1 MLMMLTNGLTG
12 WRFLPGPKSLH
23 TKCYKWT
30 SLEKSPLSRPVLDIV
45 EIPLLEMLSRRPNES
60 PWTPKEISAII
71 TSPTR
76 ELALQI
82 SELVFRQLT
91 SRVTLNSPHL
101 VISECNDGC
110 LFSYLLNEW
119 HFSSGLKDIPQ
130 SCVLNFRVAFG
141 PKSLLHSNIANLFF
155 DLICVQMESAF
166 LEKAGRGFGEPSMR
180 SHIHK
185 IYILSS
191 KLS

>member
-1 MLMMLTNGLTG
+1 MTNEAACITSR
-12 WRFLPGPKSLH
+12 WSMHIDNVNDANKWPNWVEFLARSKKILSLH
-23 TKCYKWT
+23 TKCYAAA
-30 SLEKSPLSRPVLDIV
+30 
-45 EIPLLEMLSRRPNES
+45 IPLLLARKDVSVEAVTGRRPNES

-119 HFSSGLKDIPQ
+119 RFSSGLKDIPQ
-130 SCVLNFRVAFG
+130 SCVLNFRVAFE
-141 PKSLLHSNIANLFF
+141 PESLLHIKF
-155 DLICVQMESAF
+155 LI
-166 LEKAGRGFGEPSMR
+166 
-180 SHIHK
+180 
-185 IYILSS
+185 
-191 KLS
+191 